1 MLFAGEDVLTVSEK
15 QKFVTKLGFVNTD
28 SESSTGSHFRYRHLD
43 GRRVTIAVHGA
54 KELSKSDMSS
64 ILKSLEMNH
73 DDFFA
78 KYSELL

>member
-1 MLFAGEDVLTVSEK
+1 MGKLPPLTGPK
-15 QKFVTKLGFVNTD
+15 MIKFVTKLGFINTD

-64 ILKSLEMNH
+64 ILNALEMNH
-73 DDFFA
+73 DDFLA
-78 KYSELL
+78 KYNELM